1 MRKGVLVVL
10 LVFGVVFSGRIAWAD
25 SSATAGAT
33 ANAGAVAGAV
43 ATGGSSGAVATG
55 GSARVDNVNITAP
68 KIGVQVK
75 VNPGQT
81 VAPETQSS
89 VAIDSHAVTN
99 YKYINRQFL
108 SLPIGGNPM
117 GGVMQDFLPPKAFGY
132 PWNYTGVLEGIWKQ
146 KGEIKKI
153 KIKEMKEHCYRKLKP
168 QKEVMVVTN
177 HKAWI
182 RGSIVGE
189 VMIKGAEREDS
200 RSIQMAAVDTLASWG
215 ANVIWI
221 QVNALEHEAESSY
234 SGFILGSGVG
244 GVMAAEEKVASSGS
258 GGIGKGSSRLGFVH
272 YPIVH
277 ATGYRG
283 KILKVEKKKVKEEK
297 LEVETNGKK
306 WQAIQ

>member
-1 MRKGVLVVL
+1 MRKGIGVLLAVLVV
-10 LVFGVVFSGRIAWAD
+10 FWGGIAWAD
-25 SSATAGAT
+25 SSASSAANAT

-99 YKYINRQFL
+99 YINRQFL
-108 SLPIGGNPM
+108 PVGLPPIGGT
-117 GGVMQDFLPPKAFGY
+117 MQDFLPPKAFGY
-132 PWNYTGVLEGIWKQ
+132 PWNFSPVIEGRWEKREDIV
-146 KGEIKKI
+146 KKI
-153 KIKEMKEHCYRKLKP
+153 KIKEIKEHCYRKMTP
-168 QKEVMVVTN
+168 QKKVIVVTD
-177 HKAWI
+177 HKVLI
-182 RGSIVGE
+182 KGSIVGE